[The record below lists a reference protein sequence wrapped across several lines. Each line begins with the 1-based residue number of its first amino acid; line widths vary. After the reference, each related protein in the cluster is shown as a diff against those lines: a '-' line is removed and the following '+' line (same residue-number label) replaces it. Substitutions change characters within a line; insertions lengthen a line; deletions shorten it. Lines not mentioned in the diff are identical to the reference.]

1 MQITVT
7 NVDKVP
13 GFIHRG
19 ATHVVTLLHSRERNQ
34 LFLPKEFNRE
44 NWLFLDM
51 DDVISEKAEAA
62 PKKEQVE
69 RLLSWTNKLPSDAH
83 LVIHCHAGVSRS
95 TAAALAVKVQELGV
109 DRLKEAVD
117 WLLEARP
124 QACPNPVITKFADE
138 LLGAKGELHAAAEE
152 VANNKLLSL
161 YGGNLTSRNNL
172 KE

>member
-19 ATHVVTLLHSRERNQ
+19 ATHVLSLLHSRERNL
-34 LFLPKEFNRE
+34 LFLPREFKRE

-95 TAAALAVKVQELGV
+95 TAVALAVKVQELGV

-161 YGGNLTSRNNL
+161 YGGTLTSRNNL
-172 KE
+172 RE

>member
-1 MQITVT
+1 MKITVT

-13 GFIHRG
+13 GFIHLG
-19 ATHVVTLLHSRERNQ
+19 ATHLVSLLHSRERNL
-34 LFLPKEFNRE
+34 LFLPKEFKRE

-69 RLLSWTNKLPSDAH
+69 RLLEWTNKLPADAH

-109 DRLKEAVD
+109 DKVKEAID

-161 YGGNLTSRNNL
+161 YGGNLTSRNHM